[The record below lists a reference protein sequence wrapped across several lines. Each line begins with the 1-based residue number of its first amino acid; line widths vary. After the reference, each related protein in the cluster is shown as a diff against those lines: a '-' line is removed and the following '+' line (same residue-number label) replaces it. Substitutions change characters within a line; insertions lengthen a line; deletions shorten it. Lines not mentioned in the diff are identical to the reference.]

1 MGQPA
6 VPRPPDLLVHLRRT
20 QHAVRTLL
28 DSELAPTGLT
38 LPQYAV
44 LGELQWRSGSSAS
57 ELARALGVTAQT
69 MNVLV
74 SGLETSG
81 LVDRSPHEAHGRIIR
96 VHLTRQGRA
105 ALKRGLRL
113 ARAVEERLLAGVPAA
128 DRDRLIDVLRR
139 IETRSQTE

>member
-1 MGQPA
+1 MGQPD
-6 VPRPPDLLVHLRRT
+6 VPAPRDFLVHLRRT

-28 DSELAPTGLT
+28 DAELAPTGLT
-38 LPQYAV
+38 LPQYGV
-44 LGELQWRSGSSAS
+44 LAELQSRSGSSAS

-74 SGLETSG
+74 GGLAASG

-113 ARAVEERLLAGVPAA
+113 AQAVEERLLAGVTPA
-128 DRDRLIDVLRR
+128 DRDRLVDILKR
-139 IETRSQTE
+139 IEARSQTE